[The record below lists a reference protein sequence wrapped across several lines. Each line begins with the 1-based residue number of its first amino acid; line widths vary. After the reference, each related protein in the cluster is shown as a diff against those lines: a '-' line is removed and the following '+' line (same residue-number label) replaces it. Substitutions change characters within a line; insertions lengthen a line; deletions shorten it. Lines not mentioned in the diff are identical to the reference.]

1 MGQHEKLQ
9 QVEEYNQLL
18 EAVLMSL
25 CEELETTPEAL
36 LESTL
41 EEGILR
47 KIGKGIRRSFWQV
60 KDSLGRR
67 GLKTATERAIQKRKG
82 LGHNE
87 KAPYD
92 DLAYKEEKG
101 YGSNRKTLER
111 QKENRKLAQ
120 QQRAETRSIKIEKQK
135 RAEKKA
141 KLQTAARERMA
152 REQPKNLEYQKKMAK
167 RKQERA
173 HKAAEAA
180 RRRRESSDRDDDWGY
195 SSSSD
200 SSYSPTSGTM

>member
-18 EAVLMSL
+18 ATVLMSL

-36 LESTL
+36 LESAL
-41 EEGILR
+41 EEGILG
-47 KIGKGIRRSFWQV
+47 KIGKAIRRKLSPSRHAS
-60 KDSLGRR
+60 DALH
-67 GLKTATERAIQKRKG
+67 TARLRAIAKRTGKTG
-82 LGHNE
+82 
-87 KAPYD
+87 KD
-92 DLAYKEEKG
+92 KKDLLIWKHEHSDELRGTG
-101 YGSNRKTLER
+101 YGSNRKTVER

-120 QQRAETRSIKIEKQK
+120 KHRHETRAIEIEKQK
-135 RAEKKA
+135 RDEKKTN
-141 KLQTAARERMA
+141 LQTTARERMA
-152 REQPKNLEYQKKMAK
+152 REQPKNLEHQKKMAK

-173 HKAAEAA
+173 RKAEAA
-180 RRRRESSDRDDDWGY
+180 AATRRKNRDWGY

>member
-41 EEGILR
+41 DEGILR
-47 KIGKGIRRSFWQV
+47 KIGKGIRRSLWKV
-60 KDSLGRR
+60 KHSIGRDALR
-67 GLKTATERAIQKRKG
+67 TAMDRATEKRKG
-82 LGHNE
+82 L
-87 KAPYD
+87 AS
-92 DLAYKEEKG
+92 KEDRG
-101 YGSNRKTLER
+101 YGSNRKTLEK

-120 QQRAETRSIKIEKQK
+120 QHRDEERSRKIDKQK

-152 REQPKNLEYQKKMAK
+152 REQPKNLEHQKKMAK

-173 HKAAEAA
+173 HKAAEEA